1 MARGFDP
8 DWTVPPGETLREA
21 LAERKMTQARLAQA
35 CGWHRS
41 RVSEMCRGV
50 APITFDVALRLEAAL
65 GISAEFW
72 LCAEAHYRVGLAR
85 GKKVTT

>member
-8 DWTVPPGETLREA
+8 DWTVPSGATLREA
-21 LAERKMTQARLAQA
+21 LAERQMTQARLAQA
-35 CGWHRS
+35 CGWDRARPS
-41 RVSEMCRGV
+41 DLCRGV
-50 APITFDVALRLEAAL
+50 APITLDVALRLEAAL

-85 GKKVTT
+85 GKKVT